1 MRTFVTFFCIPAVL
15 MLAGCTPP
23 PDPTLEANKELF
35 RQYVEAY
42 NATDIDRFDELMT
55 AEFARHS
62 DAVPDVNSLE
72 EFKAELAQGFEA
84 FPDGQME
91 VHMLVAEGD
100 KVAGYMTFVG
110 TQQGAWG
117 PFPATGEQAELKFI
131 YLFRVQEGKLAEM
144 WVEFD
149 NIVFLTQLGHFPP
162 PEGT

>member
-1 MRTFVTFFCIPAVL
+1 MRTHVMLLGISAAVW
-15 MLAGCTPP
+15 LAGCTPP
-23 PDPTLEANKELF
+23 PDPMLEANKELF

-42 NATDIDRFDELMT
+42 NANDMDRFDELMT
-55 AEFARHS
+55 TDFARHS
-62 DAVPDVNSLE
+62 DAVPAVNSLE

-84 FPDGQME
+84 FPDGRME
-91 VHMLVAEGD
+91 AHILVAEGD

-117 PFPATGEQAELKFI
+117 PLPATGAQADLKFV
-131 YLFRVQEGKLAEM
+131 YLFRVEGGKLAEM

-149 NIVFLTQLGHFPP
+149 NIAFLTQLGHFPP